1 MKPET
6 LKILKTV
13 VLLLD
18 NGLEPSS
25 LERVLS
31 GIGCEYNNGVNYEL
45 YYFIKRLDLFFDE
58 DFNSKTL
65 VVDRFD
71 LYKVK

>member
-6 LKILKTV
+6 LKILKTI

-31 GIGCEYNNGVNYEL
+31 SIGYEYNNGVNYEL

-58 DFNSKTL
+58 DFDSKTL
-65 VVDRFD
+65 VADRFD